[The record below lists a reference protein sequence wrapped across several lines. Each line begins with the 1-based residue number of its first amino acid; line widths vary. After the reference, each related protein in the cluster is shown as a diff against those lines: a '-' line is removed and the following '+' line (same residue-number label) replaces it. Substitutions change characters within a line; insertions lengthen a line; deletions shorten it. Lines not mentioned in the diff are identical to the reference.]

1 MTIVKLE
8 CTATKCSAGSD
19 GSRWTTPDLPP
30 DTALRLLDLHRQD
43 CHGASASSAVSGGG
57 EGGVKKNDHLM
68 DLGGSGTVGL
78 ADKTDRNK
86 LKPGCESEPGRI
98 KG

>member
-57 EGGVKKNDHLM
+57 EGGVKNRL
-68 DLGGSGTVGL
+68 V
-78 ADKTDRNK
+78 K
-86 LKPGCESEPGRI
+86 LERPKLTENCSQQDF
-98 KG
+98 